1 MPKPRL
7 ALKDALIL
15 VSAYHSALLH
25 RIGGSD
31 TLDNKRE
38 FFGKQVLAHHAK
50 RNFTHSRLALSVTRT
65 PSIVDSTYQ
74 ATKWFNPADWT
85 RKFDVDFQAG
95 FIFGP

>member
-15 VSAYHSALLH
+15 VSAYHTALLN

-31 TLDNKRE
+31 TLENKRE
-38 FFGKQVLAHHAK
+38 FFGKQVLAHHTK

-74 ATKWFNPADWT
+74 A
-85 RKFDVDFQAG
+85 R
-95 FIFGP
+95 